1 MFEGFTPSRDTARGR
16 RLALGA
22 VSSAAFYV
30 LVGGALVVLA
40 GSSRAVEAK
49 KKVEVVFRPPP
60 PPVVEAEPP
69 PPPPPRP
76 RPPPP
81 KTVETR
87 EVADL
92 PPPAPL
98 VAPQEIPLEQPEE
111 AEPTGEPIAV
121 AAAPKGGF
129 GYSGAAPAPVPAPRE
144 PIHLPEN
151 ARPPEPLSS
160 NAQPDYPEEARRR
173 GLEGQVM
180 LRVVVGDDGRVGK
193 IEVLRGE
200 EPFVSEAL
208 RAVRSWRYRPATLD
222 GSAVAAYRV
231 VRIPFRLKE

>member
-1 MFEGFTPSRDTARGR
+1 MFEGFSPSRDGARGR

-22 VSSAAFYV
+22 VSSVAFYV
-30 LVGGALVVLA
+30 LVGAGLVVLA
-40 GSSRAVEAK
+40 GSSRQVEAK

-60 PPVVEAEPP
+60 SPVVEAEPP
-69 PPPPPRP
+69 PPPKP

-81 KTVETR
+81 RTLETK

-98 VAPQEIPLEQPEE
+98 VAPQEIPLDKPEE

-121 AAAPKGGF
+121 AAAPAGGF
-129 GYSGAAPAPVPAPRE
+129 GYSGAPPAPVPAPSE
-144 PIHLPEN
+144 PIHLPES
-151 ARPPEPLSS
+151 ARPPEPVSS
-160 NAQPDYPEEARRR
+160 NPQPEYPEDARRR
-173 GLEGQVM
+173 GLEGQVI
-180 LRVVVGDDGRVGK
+180 LRIVVGDDGRVGK
-193 IEVLRGE
+193 VEVLRGE
-200 EPFVSEAL
+200 EPFVSEAV